1 MDRLSAFGPLG
12 KLQIIILSPLD
23 RWVTMTEVAPVLTEQ
38 PPSAIARRIP
48 YHKVVRDYAVIAIG
62 ATIMAL
68 GLVWFLG
75 PYKVSAGGVSGISIV
90 LSNTL
95 GLPLGL
101 TMLVLNIPLFILGII
116 VLGKRF
122 GVRTFFGFTV
132 MSVMTDLINEGIYG
146 HLLPGRYKAYL
157 LSDPASV
164 NVLKDLDPL
173 LAAIFGG
180 VLLGFGLGLVFR
192 AQGSTGG
199 SDIIAQISV
208 KYNFMTDGQTF
219 LIFDF
224 IVISLGAIVF
234 NNLGYALIGF
244 VALFVSS
251 KTVDVVIEGI
261 GNTKGL
267 YIISDN
273 WTAIRDR
280 VLKEVE
286 RGVTIIHGEGGYT
299 GKPKEILLVVVTRR
313 NIYKVRQIVI
323 DEDPKA
329 FMIITDIHEAYGLGF
344 KPQKEEQTPV

>member
-1 MDRLSAFGPLG
+1 MTEGAIDGGRLALPLG
-12 KLQIIILSPLD
+12 KRQ
-23 RWVTMTEVAPVLTEQ
+23 V
-38 PPSAIARRIP
+38 P
-48 YHKVVRDYAVIAIG
+48 YHKVIRDYAVITLG

-68 GLVWFLG
+68 GLVWFLE

-90 LSNTL
+90 LTNTF

-101 TMLVLNIPLFILGII
+101 TMLVLNIPLFIIGII
-116 VLGKRF
+116 VLGRRF
-122 GVRTFFGFTV
+122 GIRTFYGFTV
-132 MSVMTDLINEGIYG
+132 MSVMTDVISEGIYG
-146 HLLPGRYKAYL
+146 HLLPERYNPYL
-157 LSDPASV
+157 LSDPGSV

-208 KYNFMTDGQTF
+208 KYNIMTAGQTF
-219 LIFDF
+219 LVFDF
-224 IVISLGAIVF
+224 LVITFGAIIF
-234 NNLGYALIGF
+234 NNIGYALIGF

-251 KTVDVVIEGI
+251 KTIDVVVEGI

-267 YIISDN
+267 YIISDR
-273 WTAIRDR
+273 WTVIRDR

-286 RGVTIIHGEGGYT
+286 RGVTVFHGEGGYT

-313 NIYKVRQIVI
+313 NIYKVRQIVV

>member
-1 MDRLSAFGPLG
+1 
-12 KLQIIILSPLD
+12 
-23 RWVTMTEVAPVLTEQ
+23 MTEGDPDLKVQ
-38 PPSAIARRIP
+38 PPSVNTRRIP
-48 YHKVVRDYAVIAIG
+48 YHKVVRDYLVITLG

-90 LSNTL
+90 LSNIL
-95 GLPLGL
+95 GFPLGL
-101 TMLVLNIPLFILGII
+101 TMLVLNIPLFVFGII

-122 GVRTFFGFTV
+122 GVRTFYGFTV
-132 MSVMTDLINEGIYG
+132 MSVMTDVINEGVYG
-146 HLLPGRYKAYL
+146 HLLPDRYNAYL
-157 LSDPASV
+157 LSDPASI

-208 KYNFMTDGQTF
+208 KYNFMTAGQTF
-219 LIFDF
+219 IIFDF
-224 IVISLGAIVF
+224 LVISLGAIVF

-267 YIISDN
+267 YIISDR
-273 WTAIRDR
+273 WTIIRDR

-286 RGVTIIHGEGGYT
+286 RGVTVIHGEGGYT

-344 KPQKEEQTPV
+344 KPQMEEQTPV

>member
-1 MDRLSAFGPLG
+1 
-12 KLQIIILSPLD
+12 
-23 RWVTMTEVAPVLTEQ
+23 
-38 PPSAIARRIP
+38 
-48 YHKVVRDYAVIAIG
+48 
-62 ATIMAL
+62 
-68 GLVWFLG
+68 
-75 PYKVSAGGVSGISIV
+75 
-90 LSNTL
+90 
-95 GLPLGL
+95 
-101 TMLVLNIPLFILGII
+101 MLVLNIPLFVVGII

-122 GVRTFFGFTV
+122 GVRTFYGFTV
-132 MSVMTDLINEGIYG
+132 MSVMTDVINEGVYG
-146 HLLPGRYKAYL
+146 LLLPERYNAFL
-157 LSDPASV
+157 LSDPASI

-208 KYNFMTDGQTF
+208 KYNFMTAGQTF
-219 LIFDF
+219 IIFDF

-267 YIISDN
+267 YIISDR
-273 WTAIRDR
+273 WTIIRDR

-286 RGVTIIHGEGGYT
+286 RGVTVFHGEGGYT
-299 GKPKEILLVVVTRR
+299 GKPKKILLFVVTRR
-313 NIYKVRQIVI
+313 NIYKVRQIVV

-344 KPQKEEQTPV
+344 KPQMEEQTPV